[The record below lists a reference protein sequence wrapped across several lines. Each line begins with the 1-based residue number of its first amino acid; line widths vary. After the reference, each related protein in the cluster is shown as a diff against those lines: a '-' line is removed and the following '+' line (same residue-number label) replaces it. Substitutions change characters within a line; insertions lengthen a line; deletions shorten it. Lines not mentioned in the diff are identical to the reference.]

1 MVGLL
6 GIITAGTTF
15 LLSTILSPLST
26 NPLFVAMTSTF
37 SSYGSP
43 IVGVLVEIG
52 REIYNKRQ
60 DKNEGEKLINKYTN
74 LINENINNLINN
86 LDFNNEE
93 SIKDYFYY
101 DLLSKDIEKLIL
113 NQTNINFKN
122 FYLLN
127 DEDIQKLNPI
137 NHINYLVIGNSGIGK
152 TTLINSIL
160 KLSDKEKGQTESNN
174 AKGITK
180 KITPYNNKNY
190 LSWLTLYDTEG
201 FEKERD
207 YNLDIQKF
215 NDFIE
220 KKINNGNYNE
230 FIHGIWYCIDGN
242 RFTDIEVKNLIKLHK
257 IYSTKNLN
265 IIVVHTKG
273 KDPNS
278 KKLIKKIRED
288 LEENYN
294 IRDIL
299 YLCVEA
305 IETEIIINE
314 SNSIKTQAFGLNKLI
329 NLTKNSISKSFY
341 SIYFTLIQ
349 GILKNK
355 FNQEFNN
362 VKNDFNIEF
371 ENIESTLLNTYKE
384 SLKKIITN
392 KSISYINSLDYNN
405 IKYVLKLIE
414 IKSKNNNIEKLIK
427 QFKIEFN
434 DIRNRFANKDLI
446 DKLKLI
452 FEKYIFFKLNE
463 CFENLLKEIFQNFI
477 FKNLNSKINQSQ
489 IYEIIEKNIQ
499 NFNDEL

>member
-74 LINENINNLINN
+74 LINENINKLINN

-101 DLLSKDIEKLIL
+101 DLLSKDIETLLL

-160 KLSDKEKGQTESNN
+160 KLSGKEKGQTESNN

-220 KKINNGNYNE
+220 KKNY
-230 FIHGIWYCIDGN
+230 
-242 RFTDIEVKNLIKLHK
+242 
-257 IYSTKNLN
+257 
-265 IIVVHTKG
+265 
-273 KDPNS
+273 
-278 KKLIKKIRED
+278 
-288 LEENYN
+288 
-294 IRDIL
+294 
-299 YLCVEA
+299 
-305 IETEIIINE
+305 
-314 SNSIKTQAFGLNKLI
+314 
-329 NLTKNSISKSFY
+329 
-341 SIYFTLIQ
+341 
-349 GILKNK
+349 
-355 FNQEFNN
+355 
-362 VKNDFNIEF
+362 
-371 ENIESTLLNTYKE
+371 
-384 SLKKIITN
+384 
-392 KSISYINSLDYNN
+392 
-405 IKYVLKLIE
+405 
-414 IKSKNNNIEKLIK
+414 
-427 QFKIEFN
+427 
-434 DIRNRFANKDLI
+434 
-446 DKLKLI
+446 
-452 FEKYIFFKLNE
+452 
-463 CFENLLKEIFQNFI
+463 
-477 FKNLNSKINQSQ
+477 
-489 IYEIIEKNIQ
+489 
-499 NFNDEL
+499 